1 LKKLFYILFILAFLS
16 CTKNRLEH
24 ITKIQSGEVV
34 NIEGAFFLQGQIIDI
49 SSKGDLKFGHLLS
62 KNNYPSFQNSIVL
75 ESNNASVGKQFLNE
89 LTQLELNQNYYFCAF
104 AIQGNDTLLFE
115 VKTFNLTNS
124 VILSNNCSLQIN
136 NNQILDNSSVSVESE
151 LLNLKSFKIKEYG
164 VCWTNENQNPDIS
177 SNKTIHY
184 NLENQ
189 VFNDTLSNLF
199 EATNYYI
206 RSYVKLDDNTVIYS
220 NSTTINISALAVK
233 TINYSVNGQVAIL
246 QGEITQLG
254 VEPITDHGFCWS
266 TLTSNPSF
274 NNELISLNGTNALG
288 YFYSNLNL
296 TTNTTYY
303 FRAYAIQGN
312 EIKYGQIKSIQF

>member
-1 LKKLFYILFILAFLS
+1 
-16 CTKNRLEH
+16 
-24 ITKIQSGEVV
+24 VV